1 MIKAE
6 NLTKRFGDI
15 TAVDDISFEIHK
27 GESFGFLGP
36 NGAGKSTTIN
46 MLAGVLVPD
55 AGQISINGASD
66 PTRSQ
71 VRRNLGIAPQA
82 LALYDELTA
91 EENLAFFGRLYGLSG
106 KPLRAR
112 IDSALELVGLT
123 ERRKH
128 RVKTY
133 SGGMQ
138 RRLNLACGMVHDP
151 QVLLLDEPTVGVDP
165 QSRNLI
171 FEKVGQLKAEGRT
184 VLYTTHY
191 MEEAERL
198 CDRVAIIDNGRV
210 LAVDTVENLIKNHAG
225 PSFVHAQL
233 ASLPTVVTELPGT
246 LDGRNL
252 RVETT
257 NPMATIAQL
266 SSTGY
271 EFVTMRI
278 ERPNLETVFL
288 NLTGRKLRDQ

>member
-6 NLTKRFGDI
+6 NLTKRFGEI

-27 GESFGFLGP
+27 GEAFGFLGP

-46 MLAGVLVPD
+46 MLAGVLEPD
-55 AGQISINGASD
+55 RGGISIDGATD
-66 PTRSQ
+66 PTRTQ
-71 VRRNLGIAPQA
+71 VRRSLGIAPQA

-91 EENLAFFGRLYGLSG
+91 DENLAFFGRLYGLSG
-106 KPLRAR
+106 KALSARA
-112 IDSALELVGLT
+112 DWALELVGLT
-123 ERRKH
+123 GRRRD

-138 RRLNLACGMVHDP
+138 RRLNLACGLVHDP

-171 FEKVGQLKAEGRT
+171 FEKVSQLKAEGRT

-198 CDRVAIIDNGRV
+198 CDRVAIIDNGRIM
-210 LAVDTVENLIKNHAG
+210 AVDSVENLITNHGG
-225 PSFVHAQL
+225 PSFVNAQL
-233 ASLPTVVTELPGT
+233 SAPPEETAGLPGT
-246 LDGRNL
+246 LDGLNL
-252 RVETT
+252 RVETDS
-257 NPMATIAQL
+257 PMDTIADL
-266 SSTGY
+266 SAKGQS
-271 EFVTMRI
+271 FVTMRI
-278 ERPNLETVFL
+278 DQPNLETVFL

>member
-15 TAVDDISFEIHK
+15 TAVDDISFEIRK

-55 AGQISINGASD
+55 QGRISINGASD
-66 PTRSQ
+66 PTRSH
-71 VRRNLGIAPQA
+71 VRRMLGIAPQA

-106 KPLRAR
+106 HALSER
-112 IDSALELVGLT
+112 IDWVLELVGLT
-123 ERRKH
+123 ERRRH

-138 RRLNLACGMVHDP
+138 RRLNLACGLVHHP

-171 FEKVGQLKAEGRT
+171 FEKVSQLKAEGRT

-198 CDRVAIIDNGRV
+198 CDRVAIIDNGRILV
-210 LAVDTVENLIKNHAG
+210 IDTVENLISNHGG
-225 PSFVHAQL
+225 PSFVNAQL
-233 ASLPTVVTELPGT
+233 AALPEDTSGLPGT
-246 LDGRNL
+246 LDGLNL
-252 RVETT
+252 RVETDS
-257 NPMATIAQL
+257 PMTTIAQL
-266 SSTGY
+266 STTGHK
-271 EFVTMRI
+271 FVTIRI
-278 ERPNLETVFL
+278 DRPNLETVFL

>member
-6 NLTKRFGDI
+6 NLTKQFGNI
-15 TAVDDISFEIHK
+15 TAVDNISFEILK

-46 MLAGVLVPD
+46 MLAGLLVPD
-55 AGQISINGASD
+55 KGQIFIDGASD
-66 PTRSQ
+66 PTRSH
-71 VRRNLGIAPQA
+71 VRRMLGIVPQA
-82 LALYDELTA
+82 LALYDDLTA

-106 KPLRAR
+106 KALKER
-112 IDSALELVGLT
+112 IDWTLDLVGLT
-123 ERRKH
+123 ERRRD

-138 RRLNLACGMVHDP
+138 RRLNLACGLVHDP

-171 FEKVGQLKAEGRT
+171 FEKVSQLKAEGRT

-198 CDRVAIIDNGRV
+198 CDRVAIIDHGRILV
-210 LAVDTVENLIKNHAG
+210 IDTVENLILNHGG
-225 PSFVHAQL
+225 PSFVNAQL
-233 ASLPTVVTELPGT
+233 SSSVGDPSGLPGK

-252 RVETT
+252 RVETDS
-257 NPMATIAQL
+257 PMATIAQL
-266 SSTGY
+266 STTGY
-271 EFVTMRI
+271 KFETMLI
-278 ERPNLETVFL
+278 DRPNLETVFL
-288 NLTGRKLRDQ
+288 NLTGRKLRDK

>member
-15 TAVDDISFEIHK
+15 TAVDDISFEIRK

-46 MLAGVLVPD
+46 MLAGVLAPD
-55 AGQISINGASD
+55 KGRISINGASD

-71 VRRNLGIAPQA
+71 VRRMLGIAPQA
-82 LALYDELTA
+82 LALYGELTG

-106 KPLRAR
+106 KALRDR
-112 IDSALELVGLT
+112 TDLMLDLVGLA
-123 ERRKH
+123 ERRRH

-138 RRLNLACGMVHDP
+138 RRLNLACGLVHDP

-171 FEKVGQLKAEGRT
+171 FEKVSQLKAEGRT

-198 CDRVAIIDNGRV
+198 CDRVAIIDNGHI
-210 LAVDTVENLIKNHAG
+210 LAVDTVESMIANHGG
-225 PSFVHAQL
+225 PSFVNAQL
-233 ASLPTVVTELPGT
+233 AAPPEDTSGLPGV
-246 LDGRNL
+246 LDGLNL
-252 RVETT
+252 RVETD
-257 NPMATIAQL
+257 NPMATIARL
-266 SSTGY
+266 NSTGHKF
-271 EFVTMRI
+271 ETIRI
-278 ERPNLETVFL
+278 DRPNLETVFL

>member
-6 NLTKRFGDI
+6 NLTKRFGEI
-15 TAVDDISFEIHK
+15 TAVDNISFEIHK

-46 MLAGVLVPD
+46 MLAGLLVPD
-55 AGQISINGASD
+55 KGQIFIDGASD
-66 PTRSQ
+66 PTRSH
-71 VRRNLGIAPQA
+71 VRRMLGIVPQA
-82 LALYDELTA
+82 LALYDDLTA
-91 EENLAFFGRLYGLSG
+91 EENLAFFGRLYKLSG
-106 KPLRAR
+106 KVLKKR
-112 IDSALELVGLT
+112 IDWTLDLVGLT
-123 ERRKH
+123 ERKGD

-138 RRLNLACGMVHDP
+138 RRLNLACGLVHDP

-171 FEKVGQLKAEGRT
+171 FEKVSQLKEEGRT

-233 ASLPTVVTELPGT
+233 ASLPAPETELPGT

-257 NPMATIAQL
+257 NPMDTIVQL

-271 EFVTMRI
+271 EFVTIRI

-288 NLTGRKLRDQ
+288 NLTGRKLRDK